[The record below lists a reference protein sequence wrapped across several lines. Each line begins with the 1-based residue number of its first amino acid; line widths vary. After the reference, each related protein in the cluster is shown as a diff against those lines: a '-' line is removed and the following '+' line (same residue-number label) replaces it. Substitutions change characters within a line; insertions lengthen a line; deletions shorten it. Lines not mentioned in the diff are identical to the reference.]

1 MDFINI
7 NGHHIVF
14 TKLAVLSKGFNLIK
28 TYDKPIAQRVTN
40 IERKNGLNYIK
51 VILKAHKDNNP
62 VVIPNDY
69 LEDIKSFK
77 HYGDFEYAKFTS
89 KFPIY
94 EVELIDY
101 DSPVYVLVDEVNIFT
116 YFDRKDIFKTLENNL
131 LKNIDLL
138 GELWWI

>member
-28 TYDKPIAQRVTN
+28 TYDKPIAQRVSN

-51 VILKAHKDNNP
+51 VILQAHKDNNP

-77 HYGDFEYAKFTS
+77 HYGDFEYLKFTS

-94 EVELIDY
+94 EVELTDY
-101 DSPVYVLVDEVNIFT
+101 DSPVYVLVDEVNIIT

-138 GELWWI
+138 GEL